1 MRDAHNPESIRKV
14 LSEMIEDLTV
24 VADGR
29 PKHGAEI
36 MLAVRHLQDAR
47 MRLGVAMTV
56 KKGEN
61 PWAN

>member
-1 MRDAHNPESIRKV
+1 
-14 LSEMIEDLTV
+14 MIEDLTV